1 MHYLKTVR
9 EEEQI
14 NTMIKACKKV
24 LVVFGIIGVCTI
36 VFGATSDVFAQASHL
51 FRTYKHEVSPKL
63 PETPDAV
70 AEGKKIYEKRC
81 WYCHGIEGKGDGPA
95 AKTMFPKPRN
105 FTRNEYKVRS
115 TSFGSVP
122 TDEDLFRIITS
133 GIEGTAMP
141 FWYTISETERWQVLY
156 YVKTFNEQFR
166 KNDAIK
172 TVSVVSVASTPES
185 VTRGQELFKEMRCFE
200 CHGEEGRGNGPLTVA
215 LQSEWNL
222 PYRARD
228 LTKGWLFKG
237 GNATEDIYRT
247 ISTGFNETPMGSYL
261 EKLSDE
267 DRWHVAHYVKS
278 IAKDMVS
285 DVVIKA
291 TLVEDDQ
298 LPVDAS
304 DDDWEKAAPV
314 EIPLSGQIIASP
326 RLWTPSIDA
335 IMIRAMYNKNEI
347 MFLLEWDDATNKQE
361 EVFRDGVSVQFPTKI
376 PESLKKPY
384 FAMGDSSGLVNLW
397 LWKAYWSEGLGSVV
411 EAPGTEAGEVK
422 ELNAKG
428 FKNITNQPPE
438 SQNVDGKG
446 VFQNGRWKVVLKR
459 SLKTEDVKG
468 DIQFEIGKLIPVA
481 FAVWDGS
488 NSDTGALKSVSA
500 WYYVLLEKPVP
511 KTIFAYVLVAIIM
524 GASVEL
530 WFIARLR
537 RFPPKLEENE

>member
-1 MHYLKTVR
+1 
-9 EEEQI
+9 
-14 NTMIKACKKV
+14 MIKACKKV
-24 LVVFGIIGVCTI
+24 LVGFGLIGICTI
-36 VFGATSDVFAQASHL
+36 VFGTVSDVFAQASHL
-51 FRTYKHEVSPKL
+51 FRTYKHEVPPKL
-63 PETPDAV
+63 PETPDAI

-115 TSFGSVP
+115 TAFSSVP

-141 FWYTISETERWQVLY
+141 FWYTISEAERWQVLY
-156 YVKTFNEQFR
+156 YIKTFNDQFR
-166 KNDAIK
+166 KSDAIK
-172 TVSVVSVASTPES
+172 TVSVGSVASTPES
-185 VTRGQELFKEMRCFE
+185 VARGQELFKEMRCFE
-200 CHGEEGRGNGPLTVA
+200 CHGEDGRGNGPLTVA

-237 GNATEDIYRT
+237 GNTIEDIYRT
-247 ISTGFNETPMGSYL
+247 VSTGFNETPMGSYL
-261 EKLSDE
+261 EKLADE

-291 TLVEDDQ
+291 KLVEDDQ
-298 LPVDAS
+298 LPIDVS
-304 DDDWEKAAPV
+304 DDDWDKATPV
-314 EIPLSGQIIASP
+314 EIPLAGQIIATP

-335 IMIRAMYNKNEI
+335 INVRAMYNKDEI

-384 FAMGDSSGLVNLW
+384 FAMGDSSGAVNLW
-397 LWKAYWSEGLGSVV
+397 SWKAYWHEGFGAIV
-411 EAPGTEAGEVK
+411 EAPETEPGEVS
-422 ELNAKG
+422 ELNAKS
-428 FKNITNQPPE
+428 FKNVTIQPTE
-438 SQNVDGKG
+438 SQNVSGKG
-446 VFQNGRWKVVLKR
+446 IYQNGRWKVVLKR
-459 SLKTEDVKG
+459 SLKTDDVKG
-468 DIQFEIGKLIPVA
+468 DIQFETGRLIPVA
-481 FAVWDGS
+481 LAAWDGS
-488 NSDTGALKSVSA
+488 NSDTGAQKSVSA

-511 KTIFAYVLVAIIM
+511 RTIFAYVLVAIIM